1 MKSLVTTFSLIFV
14 LTSVLSLRAQDVKPL
29 YTISNNVIDV
39 RFTTSYT
46 LKDIAQVKTDL
57 KKENIDISYPLLQF
71 DEKGYLQKISASID
85 YNDGHSAG
93 FESGILQPG
102 NGPGFHRKFNKV
114 QVLFRGMKK
123 S

>member
-46 LKDIAQVKTDL
+46 LKDIAQVKEDL
-57 KKENIDISYPLLQF
+57 KKENIDINYSLLQF
-71 DEKGYLQKISASID
+71 DEKGYLQKISASLD
-85 YNDGHSAG
+85 FHNGSLSR
-93 FESGILQPG
+93 FESRVLQPEDA
-102 NGPGFHRKFNKV
+102 PGFRKELNKFV
-114 QVLFRGMKK
+114 ITPD